1 MAYQGDEFVSDSAS
15 ADCIDNADCLT
26 KQGVVNEKVRLGDD
40 VFLADDEVLR
50 TRKLEGEVVDI
61 SKMTIPDYDSTASAG
76 SFEDDLPDDNRSVYM
91 VVVAVVVALAVV
103 WLASM
108 LTPLVRNVC
117 ESTGWG
123 RAVAVAW
130 LLIPLGAIGYAAIR
144 AWRVYRSLLP
154 SLKLKASEF
163 RGRETDKGS
172 VIDLKDRLQHK
183 YVAHF
188 HCSVKCKNDI
198 GDKAFDKLV
207 ALKNDKQVLPDD
219 WIVDFREFQEALK
232 EKAEE
237 IINACAVKIGMA
249 TAISKNKKIDI
260 VITLYL
266 STQMIIDI
274 AYLFKHKMTKLGAA
288 KTACMWAFNFWTA
301 GQLQAKT
308 EKLVKWIGKI
318 SYLASVG
325 IGTMMDNPGAGST
338 IGKVSDRV
346 IQGVGGV
353 IAEGAVNCLL
363 ARRLGDRAI
372 QEFTPVEFE

>member
-1 MAYQGDEFVSDSAS
+1 MAYQDDEF
-15 ADCIDNADCLT
+15 IPDNATADRGDNA
-26 KQGVVNEKVRLGDD
+26 KQGIVNEKVRLGDD
-40 VFLADDEVLR
+40 VFLTDDEVMQ
-50 TRKLEGEVVDI
+50 TRKPEGEVVDI
-61 SKMTIPDYDSTASAG
+61 SKMTIPDCDSTTSAG
-76 SFEDDLPDDNRSVYM
+76 SFENDLPDENRSVYM

-103 WLASM
+103 WFTSM

-117 ESTGWG
+117 ESAGWG
-123 RAVAVAW
+123 RVVAVVW

-144 AWRVYRSLLP
+144 AWRVFRNLSP

-172 VIDLKDRLQHK
+172 VINLKDRLQHK

-188 HCSVKCKNDI
+188 HCSGKCKNDI
-198 GDKAFDKLV
+198 GDKAFDKLI

-219 WIVDFREFQEALK
+219 WVADFREFQEALK
-232 EKAEE
+232 EKADE
-237 IINACAVKIGMA
+237 IIDACAVKIGMA
-249 TAISKNKKIDI
+249 TAISRNKKIDI

-266 STQMIIDI
+266 SAKMMMDI
-274 AYLFKHKMTKLGAA
+274 ACLFKHRMTKFGAA

-301 GQLQAKT
+301 GQLQAKS

-318 SYLASVG
+318 AYWASVG
-325 IGTMMDNPGAGST
+325 IATKMGST
-338 IGKVSDRV
+338 PVGIMIGKASDKV

-353 IAEGAVNCLL
+353 TAEAAVNYLL
-363 ARRLGDRAI
+363 ARRLGDKAV